1 MSRRNAWPIQY
12 FILAATTVVVSLG
25 VVLFRSRY
33 SQLPSADRGLPVDR
47 SNTGQVETRVENPG
61 YVGMHACTPCHAERV
76 AEFVKTRHYRANCVP
91 DQSVT
96 QDNGFASSDFAGF
109 TPEGSL
115 DRPDLSLRFKMTES
129 NGHLL
134 QTVLRGSNASQVAS
148 TSEVA
153 FVYGAQGGN
162 DEVYFGWKGD
172 RLYEL
177 PMVWLAPEKV
187 WGTSSFDRH
196 GDGDFSRDT
205 TVRCLECHNTWFNHV
220 PGSRNEYKHEGN
232 LIGVT
237 CEVCH
242 APGRDHVAYHR
253 QNPGLKEPHAIV
265 RPAMLSRERKMDL
278 CAQCHS
284 NAIKHKQAAFSYR
297 PGQPLSDSYFS
308 LRTKYPEDDHV
319 ANQTT
324 YLQQSKCFQKS
335 DMTCITCH
343 NPHQSRSETNAGTV
357 ACLKCHA
364 AHDCTDRGRIPE
376 AVQNDCVSCHMPE
389 RRKIQVFFQTQ
400 QDKYV
405 PPVKRYEHRIGIYPA
420 DRRVVLRAWFLT
432 QSDPESHR
440 QVEQLSKEL
449 AEWYRS
455 ECDALQQS
463 HRYLAAINACRE
475 MLKFSPGAEGEKRLK
490 GLIEVQ
496 SQIDNDFQDGQ
507 WHDRNGRYPQAIESF
522 LKVLATKPDFAAAH
536 ARLGTAYATVGE
548 KQLAD
553 KELLAA
559 TTFDPDDPYAFAML
573 GWLAYLSG
581 NYEESLTHYQKAGE
595 VEPYSAQITFQ
606 TGMVLAKLKRWDEAA
621 ERLSKATVID
631 PQNPE
636 AFVRLSEALRH
647 AEEPRR
653 SLVAAQQAANLSLH
667 KDPRILLNLSEAYV
681 QLSQTA
687 DAVRSAEAA
696 LAATKQDPQLA
707 TQIQIRLDELKARTV
722 KPR

>member
-1 MSRRNAWPIQY
+1 MPRRSAWPIHY
-12 FILAATTVVVSLG
+12 FISAAAIVLVSLG
-25 VVLFRSRY
+25 VVLFSSRI
-33 SQLPSADRGLPVDR
+33 SKPPAPGMNSAVEHSNAEPVELGIED
-47 SNTGQVETRVENPG
+47 PG
-61 YVGMHACTPCHAERV
+61 YVGIQSCTPCHAERV
-76 AEFVKTRHYRANCVP
+76 AEFMKTRHYQANCVP
-91 DQSVT
+91 GERAT

-109 TPEGSL
+109 KADGGLL
-115 DRPDLSLRFKMTES
+115 DRPDLSLRFKMTEL

-134 QTVLRGSNASQVAS
+134 QTVLRGTSSSQVPT

-162 DEVYFGWKGD
+162 DEVYFGWKGN

-177 PMVWLAPEKV
+177 PMIWLAPEKV

-205 TVRCLECHNTWFNHV
+205 TVRCLECHNTWFNHI

-253 QNPGLKEPHAIV
+253 QNPDLKEAVAIV

-297 PGQPLSDSYFS
+297 PGQPLEDYYFS
-308 LRTKYPEDDHV
+308 LRTQHPEDDHV

-324 YLQQSKCFQKS
+324 YLRQSKCFQKT

-343 NPHQSRSETNAGTV
+343 NPHESRSETNAG
-357 ACLKCHA
+357 AASCLKCHA
-364 AHDCTDRGRIPE
+364 AHDCTDRDRLPE

-389 RRKIQVFFQTQ
+389 RRKIQVYFQTQ
-400 QDKYV
+400 HDKYV
-405 PPVKRYEHRIGIYPA
+405 SPVKRYEHQIGIYPA
-420 DRRVVLRAWFLT
+420 DRRVVLRAWYLT
-432 QSDPESHR
+432 QSDPESGR

-449 AEWYRS
+449 AEIYRS

-475 MLKFSPGAEGEKRLK
+475 MLKISPSADGEKRLQT
-490 GLIEVQ
+490 LIEMQ

-507 WHDRNGRYPQAIESF
+507 WHDRKGRYRQAIEAF
-522 LKVLATKPDFAAAH
+522 LKVLATKPDFAVAH
-536 ARLGTAYATVGE
+536 ARLGTAYAAVGE
-548 KQLAD
+548 KQLAH

-559 TTFDPDDPYAFAML
+559 TALDPDDPYAFAML
-573 GWLAYLSG
+573 GWLAYLNG
-581 NYEESLTHYQKAGE
+581 NYEESLTHYQKADE
-595 VEPYSAQITFQ
+595 VEPYSAQINFQ
-606 TGMVLAKLKRWDEAA
+606 TGLALAKMKRWAEAT
-621 ERLSKATVID
+621 ERFTRATLID
-631 PQNPE
+631 PKHAD
-636 AFVRLSEALRH
+636 AFVGLSGALRQS
-647 AEEPRR
+647 AKPKE
-653 SLVAAQQAANLSLH
+653 SLVAAQQAARLSH
-667 KDPRILLNLSEAYV
+667 DKDPRILLNLSEAYL
-681 QLSQTA
+681 QLNLTA
-687 DAVRSAEAA
+687 EAARSAEAA
-696 LAATKQDPQLA
+696 LAAAKSEPQLA

-722 KPR
+722 KP